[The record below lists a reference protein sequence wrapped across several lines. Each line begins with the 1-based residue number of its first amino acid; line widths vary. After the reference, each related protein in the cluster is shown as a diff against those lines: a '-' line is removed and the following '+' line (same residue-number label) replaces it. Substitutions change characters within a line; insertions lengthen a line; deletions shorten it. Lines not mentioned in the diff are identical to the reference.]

1 MPDALARVEAAIAG
15 LCAAGRGNVCLDA
28 DGVLWREDAGDSYW
42 TYALDGGFLLPE
54 QEQAGRAALLAYRR
68 GELLDGE
75 DGASCQAAAE
85 ILAGLSEAF
94 VAANTRDFIH
104 AHFRNRMIPQ
114 VRDWVRRLQAAGVH
128 CWVVSGTNQWLIRA
142 GAEMF
147 DIPPER
153 VLAIAN
159 VVRDGRL
166 TAELRRPFTFRKGKA
181 AAIRAALPRPPEM
194 AFGNTANDI
203 AMLECATRLAVAV
216 EPDEELW
223 KVAEQRGWPVLVL

>member
-1 MPDALARVEAAIAG
+1 
-15 LCAAGRGNVCLDA
+15 
-28 DGVLWREDAGDSYW
+28 
-42 TYALDGGFLLPE
+42 
-54 QEQAGRAALLAYRR
+54 
-68 GELLDGE
+68 
-75 DGASCQAAAE
+75 
-85 ILAGLSEAF
+85 
-94 VAANTRDFIH
+94 
-104 AHFRNRMIPQ
+104 MIPQ

-147 DIPPER
+147 EIPPER

-159 VVRDGRL
+159 VVRHGRL

-216 EPDEELW
+216 EPDEELR
-223 KVAEQRGWPVLVL
+223 KMAEQRGWPVLAL